1 MTNTHKYIY
10 THTHDRTGSSGFI
23 GGRGESADSPL
34 GPMKARKGVSTRM
47 SSENLLDSDRPTVP
61 IRASSM
67 EDIHTLGT
75 QPSRSRSGGIPRIV
89 DSVVKLHLP
98 DHTHKYIDISPVSEG
113 RGGGELKECKEH
125 ASRQDMVNCYMYSS
139 SFYSLS
145 SSLLFPLF
153 LSPSHPSPSFSPLP
167 PLSSLSF
174 PSLRQLPLKNSS
186 PGE

>member
-1 MTNTHKYIY
+1 MGTSNHLMYCIPRVAPGASVLQSLCTHHMTNTHKYIH

-113 RGGGELKECKEH
+113 RGGGGG
-125 ASRQDMVNCYMYSS
+125 A
-139 SFYSLS
+139 
-145 SSLLFPLF
+145 
-153 LSPSHPSPSFSPLP
+153 
-167 PLSSLSF
+167 
-174 PSLRQLPLKNSS
+174 
-186 PGE
+186 